1 MENRIIKTYEVK
13 SEDVGYIFGLDCCK
27 SVVKTASGGVR
38 YNIEER
44 QGGEYFSI
52 RPGELLCQREDGS
65 WLRMSKAEYE
75 DYEKVMKMKLL

>member
-1 MENRIIKTYEVK
+1 MENRIVKIYEVT
-13 SEDVGYIFGLDCCK
+13 EDVGYIFSHLDCCK

-44 QGGEYFSI
+44 QGGEYFSV

-75 DYEKVMKMKLL
+75 DYDKVMKMKLL